1 MAQTTSQERRETE
14 AHERP
19 VRIGV
24 FTTVADA
31 EHAVGNLLAAGF
43 TKDEISVLCS
53 DKAVERHFR
62 EFEHQEPAGTYTPAA
77 LATGGAIGA
86 ALGGLAAIAGLVTTA
101 GAAVL
106 AAGAVAALSGGVVGG
121 LIGAM
126 MTRGVEKELAN
137 FYDQALTEGK
147 ILVGVEPTGDRIAE
161 RIALAERVL
170 TESGAHP
177 QSLPEG

>member
-1 MAQTTSQERRETE
+1 MTQTTSQQAREAE

-24 FTTVADA
+24 FSTVADA
-31 EHAVGNLLAAGF
+31 DQAVGNLLAAGF
-43 TKDEISVLCS
+43 TSKEISVLCS

-62 EFEHQEPAGTYTPAA
+62 EFEHEEPAGTFTPAA
-77 LATGGAIGA
+77 AAAGGAIGA
-86 ALGGLAAIAGLVTTA
+86 TLGGLAAIAGVVTTG

-137 FYDQALTEGK
+137 FYDQALTAGK

-161 RIALAERVL
+161 RLAAAERVL
-170 TESGAHP
+170 AESGADP
-177 QSLPEG
+177 QPLPEG